1 MKLRKTSPEPLLICA
16 TEVGDNEK
24 RSTREERGEGPVQ
37 TWRLESSPLPAAPH
51 PGGRR
56 DRRKTEA
63 HEQGHAPPF
72 QSAAAVSHGSR
83 ASGGEAPS

>member
-1 MKLRKTSPEPLLICA
+1 MKRLRE
-16 TEVGDNEK
+16 
-24 RSTREERGEGPVQ
+24 GEG
-37 TWRLESSPLPAAPH
+37 WRTRPDLEARVSSPSP
-51 PGGRR
+51 PGGQR

-83 ASGGEAPS
+83 ASGGEVP

>member
-1 MKLRKTSPEPLLICA
+1 MKRLME
-16 TEVGDNEK
+16 
-24 RSTREERGEGPVQ
+24 EERTRPER
-37 TWRLESSPLPAAPH
+37 TWRLELALPPPPT
-51 PGGRR
+51 PGGQR

>member
-1 MKLRKTSPEPLLICA
+1 MKRLME
-16 TEVGDNEK
+16 
-24 RSTREERGEGPVQ
+24 EERKRTRPDLEAGVGPA
-37 TWRLESSPLPAAPH
+37 SA
-51 PGGRR
+51 PGGQR

-83 ASGGEAPS
+83 ASGGEAPP